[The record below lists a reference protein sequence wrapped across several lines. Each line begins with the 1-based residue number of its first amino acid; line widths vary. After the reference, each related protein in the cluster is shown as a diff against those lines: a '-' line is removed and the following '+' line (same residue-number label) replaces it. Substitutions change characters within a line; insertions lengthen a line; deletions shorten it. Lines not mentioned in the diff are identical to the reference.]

1 MISCSV
7 CGAENDPLAV
17 VCKSCKSFLQA
28 KVDNLNLFETLWG
41 LMESPGATFRRIAL
55 ARHKNYVI
63 FLSSLL
69 GISVVY
75 AAFWYMNLGVKFSNL
90 AILVGGGLL
99 IGPIVGQLFTLVFCL
114 LMHRIG
120 RLLGGSGS
128 FRNMHA
134 VTAYSSSPIA
144 YSLVFVFPIEIAI
157 FGIYFFANNP
167 PPLVIN
173 PVAYVVLL
181 GLDGA
186 AVLWSWLL
194 LIEGTIVANGFGRGK
209 AVALSVIMLVVAA
222 LAAYGIRT
230 L

>member
-1 MISCSV
+1 
-7 CGAENDPLAV
+7 
-17 VCKSCKSFLQA
+17 
-28 KVDNLNLFETLWG
+28 
-41 LMESPGATFRRIAL
+41 
-55 ARHKNYVI
+55 
-63 FLSSLL
+63 
-69 GISVVY
+69 
-75 AAFWYMNLGVKFSNL
+75 FSNL
-90 AILVGGGLL
+90 AIIVGGGLL
-99 IGPIVGQLFTLVFCL
+99 IGPIVGQLLTLLFSL

-144 YSLVFVFPIEIAI
+144 YSLVFVFPVEIAI

-181 GLDGA
+181 GLDGV

-194 LIEGTIVANGFGRGK
+194 FIEGTIVANGFGRGK

>member
-157 FGIYFFANNP
+157 FGIYF
-167 PPLVIN
+167 
-173 PVAYVVLL
+173 
-181 GLDGA
+181 
-186 AVLWSWLL
+186 
-194 LIEGTIVANGFGRGK
+194 
-209 AVALSVIMLVVAA
+209 
-222 LAAYGIRT
+222 
-230 L
+230 